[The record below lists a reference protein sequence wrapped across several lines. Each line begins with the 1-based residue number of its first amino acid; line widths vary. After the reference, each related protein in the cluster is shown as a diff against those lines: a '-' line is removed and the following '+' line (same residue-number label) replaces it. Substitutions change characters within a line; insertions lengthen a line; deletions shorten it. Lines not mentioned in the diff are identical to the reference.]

1 MKISRRHFMA
11 STSAALAS
19 HGAVASSKNE
29 SRPPNVIFIFP
40 DQMRGQAMGCM
51 GNPDVKTPNI
61 DRLAKEGIL
70 FPNTV
75 ANTPVCCAAR
85 ACLLTG
91 KYASANGMIAN
102 DLRLRESE
110 TSIAELMGAAGYK
123 TGFIGKWHLDGGKRL
138 PGFVPPGPRRQ
149 GFDYWAANQC
159 SHRHFDNHYF
169 RDTDEPI
176 PIKKFEP
183 EGWTDLTLEF
193 IQANQTNP
201 FFLMVGMGPPHNPY
215 GAPKKYEDMYD
226 PEAITL
232 RPNWKPG
239 TELGSKEDIAKY
251 YAAITAIDDQVGRIL
266 DQLDQLGLTD
276 DTIVIFTSDHG
287 DMLGSHGLRLKRK
300 PHEESAVVPGIV
312 RYPKNA
318 RQNHVSEAMFTHVD
332 MAPTMLGLCGLDV
345 PREMQGSDLSAY
357 IEGKTDKSPDS
368 AFMQIFG
375 PYAHGTVENA
385 WRGVRTERYMYARYQ
400 DKPWLLFDLKNDP
413 YQMNNLV
420 GNPKYA
426 PVQQNLDARTLAWMD
441 ATGDSWESNWKA
453 RVEEKGALYQHE
465 TFYTVDEYLN
475 WARKNPEI
483 APIQPTQ

>member
-1 MKISRRHFMA
+1 MKLSRRNFIA
-11 STSAALAS
+11 STSAALAGDAV
-19 HGAVASSKNE
+19 GASAKNIT
-29 SRPPNVIFIFP
+29 RRPNVIFLFP

-51 GNPDVKTPNI
+51 GNPDVKTPHI
-61 DRLAKEGIL
+61 DRLAQEGVL
-70 FPNTV
+70 FRNTI

-85 ACLLTG
+85 ACMLTG

-110 TSIAELMGAAGYK
+110 TSIAELMKTAGYK

-149 GFDYWAANQC
+149 GFDFWAANQC

-193 IQANQTNP
+193 IQANQSTP

-215 GAPKKYEDMYD
+215 GAPKQYEDMYD
-226 PEAITL
+226 PDAITL

-239 TELGSKEDIAKY
+239 IELGSKQDIAKY
-251 YAAITAIDDQVGRIL
+251 YAAITAIDEQVGRIL
-266 DQLDQLGLTD
+266 NQLDQLGLTD

-312 RYPKNA
+312 RYPRKA
-318 RQNHVSEAMFTHVD
+318 LRGLKSDALFTHVD

-345 PREMQGSDLSAY
+345 QKDMQGSDLSGY
-357 IEGKTDKSPDS
+357 IEGKTQHSPDS

-375 PYAHGTVENA
+375 PYAGGSVDDA
-385 WRGVRTERYMYARYQ
+385 WRGVRTQDYTYARYQ
-400 DKPWLLFDLKNDP
+400 NKPWLLFDLKNDP
-413 YQMNNLV
+413 YQLQNLV
-420 GNPKYA
+420 GNPEYA
-426 PVQQNLDARTLAWMD
+426 HIQQNLNARVNAWMD
-441 ATGDSWESNWKA
+441 ATEDSWSINWQA
-453 RVEEKGALYQHE
+453 RVEEKGALYQHQ
-465 TFYTVDEYLN
+465 TFYTVDDYLR
-475 WARKNPEI
+475 WARKNPGI
-483 APIQPTQ
+483 APIQPLQ